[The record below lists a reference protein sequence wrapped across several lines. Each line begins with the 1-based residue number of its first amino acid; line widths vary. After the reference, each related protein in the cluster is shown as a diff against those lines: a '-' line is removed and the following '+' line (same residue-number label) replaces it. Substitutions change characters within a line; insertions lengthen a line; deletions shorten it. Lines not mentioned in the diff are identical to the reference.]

1 MENAEAVRDFG
12 TWKEDIR
19 DMIMRVRE
27 QFFNFIDEFTM
38 TLKKQLDDIEKSKEM
53 KEFVGEDRRQEYRL
67 KNLEDKH
74 KEISDIID

>member
-27 QFFNFIDEFTM
+27 QFLNFIDEFTM